1 DKQIKTNLNQ
11 IHLTA
16 RDQEITQ
23 LILDVHSSNEIS
35 SLCFVSEGTVN
46 NHRKSIYR
54 KLGVKSQGD
63 LFKRFIL

>member
-1 DKQIKTNLNQ
+1 M
-11 IHLTA
+11 A
-16 RDQEITQ
+16 A
-23 LILDVHSSNEIS
+23 
-35 SLCFVSEGTVN
+35 LCFVSEGTIK